1 MIAAENILSLIP
13 QRPPFVMV
21 DKLLYADETTA
32 TTSFLI
38 NEKNIFVVNGKFTEP
53 GLVENMAQ
61 TAAAQAGHF
70 GSSSTQKKIPQIG
83 YIGDVKNLEI
93 VELPETGDELETEII
108 IVNHIF
114 EVTMITCKIM
124 RKKKLIASCEM
135 KIFISQPK

>member
-21 DKLLYADETTA
+21 DKLLYADETSA

-38 NEKNIFVVNGKFTEP
+38 NEKNIFVVNGKFREA

-61 TAAAQAGHF
+61 TAAARAGHI
-70 GSSSTQKKIPQIG
+70 SSTHKKIPAIG

-93 VELPETGDELETEII
+93 VELPEIDDELETEIT
-108 IVNHIF
+108 VERQIF
-114 EVTMITCKIM
+114 EVTIITGKVMC
-124 RKKKLIASCEM
+124 KKKLIASCEM